1 MNKLQL
7 FVMWLDGYI
16 DGKTSLNEE
25 QTKKLSDKLNNL
37 FEHEADASKPRY
49 EFLHEIKIQPHN
61 SPFEENPSLGPPGNM
76 TGPDGVKYRC

>member
-25 QTKKLSDKLNNL
+25 QTKKLSDK
-37 FEHEADASKPRY
+37 
-49 EFLHEIKIQPHN
+49 
-61 SPFEENPSLGPPGNM
+61 
-76 TGPDGVKYRC
+76 